1 MIGTRTGSIRAAKIV
16 VAGGFGAGKTTFIG
30 SVSDV
35 VPLRSEALST
45 EAAAGD
51 DDLSLADGKETT
63 TVAMDFGRITI
74 DDLLVLYLFGTP
86 GQRRYWFMWDE
97 VTSGGIGAVILA
109 DVRRLADAFPA
120 VDYFDA
126 RSVPYV
132 IAVNPFPGTGRI
144 AEAELREALGVTTAV
159 PVLTCDAR
167 DRDQVRDTLIRLVEH
182 VAACYRAAHH
192 T

>member
-1 MIGTRTGSIRAAKIV
+1 MTTDTIRAAKIV

-30 SVSDV
+30 AVSDV

-45 EAAAGD
+45 EASSGF
-51 DDLSLADGKETT
+51 DDLSLITGKETT

-97 VTSGGIGAVILA
+97 VTTGGIGAVILA

-120 VDYFDA
+120 VDYFDS
-126 RSVPYV
+126 RHVPYV
-132 IAVNPFPGTGRI
+132 IAVNTFPGSI
-144 AEAELREALGVTTAV
+144 HVDDSELREALGVATGV

-167 DRDQVRDTLIRLVEH
+167 DRAQVRDTLIRLVQH
-182 VAACYRAAHH
+182 VAARYRK
-192 T
+192 TD

>member
-1 MIGTRTGSIRAAKIV
+1 MTSTRADSIRAAKIV

-45 EAAAGD
+45 EAAAD
-51 DDLSLADGKETT
+51 ADDLSLTRGKETT

-97 VTSGGIGAVILA
+97 VTSGGIGAVVLA

-126 RSVPYV
+126 RSIPYV
-132 IAVNPFPGTGRI
+132 VAVNAFPGAARI
-144 AEAELREALGVTTAV
+144 ADAELREALGVAPAV

-167 DRDQVRDTLIRLVEH
+167 DRHQVRDTLIRLVQH
-182 VAACYRAAHH
+182 VAACYRAVHH
-192 T
+192 I